1 MKLKKIGACI
11 ALMFI
16 LILPV
21 YAHAGLWDKFTTW
34 VVDTWDTVEE
44 RVEEI
49 IEDVV
54 TTVEDGVTSAIGF
67 FVDTGEW
74 IYDGLT
80 TVVEGS
86 LNFFYGV
93 ADGTVTALNYF
104 GLDLDISDWF
114 TTGGQNSEDGAR
126 LWSLTDYDTS
136 SYPAYLNAFRDRQVA
151 YIERVLD
158 SSKAEPNND
167 HYVLRAYYDLPLD
180 KEALARGL
188 TDLFTPGKHAYK
200 NPDMRLIEYIRLLA
214 ESDEYDDIILSEIIK
229 LPYWQDEDTE
239 GKRVY
244 TSENHVLMWLS
255 SSWLLSEMEGWDIG
269 GGPEKLRERLVRY
282 LEVKKQFGVYE
293 STSNVYSPF
302 SLTALLNL
310 YDYAQDTEIKTLAG
324 QVALIFL
331 NDIAMVTNDLGA
343 AIAVDS
349 RTYEGVHQDLN
360 FLNNKFARYTALITG
375 KGPQDFTGSTHMDIF
390 AMTTLDVS
398 SVAYNRLEKLNGE
411 INISYSSGHPI
422 TEVDTVW
429 AGLDLQDKLIFSQS
443 AGAYAHPELIDEML
457 EYYLNPLAGLNFF
470 LEDLIVESNL
480 ADDVVDMSGVLLTET
495 SAPFTTSSIISE
507 KTMDLYR
514 HGNVQL
520 SSYQDFHAGNAG
532 WQQLPWIAT
541 TGTIPVYTRSGAEYG
556 GWKAGGQEQMNT
568 HLPYIKQNENVA
580 MVLYKPA
587 MELRFMDGVNRAT
600 DFLPVDDFLTA
611 PVNLHWPTEQFD
623 EATSFQNWLF
633 AREGDGYVAVYRHC
647 LDTKTFIRN
656 EEVVEVYSCSA
667 DEQVWATVVGNTQ
680 THESFSNFIFTVSQA
695 KIKSKW
701 YWSWAE
707 TRHVWETTLEVDGKT
722 LSFGWEA
729 NVDDLTDRE
738 MWELASANNASTIE
752 MASVSGF
759 QVNNVT
765 DTETNT
771 GHGNCESSN
780 DVFLHQNVSFNGF
793 DPTILRMAE
802 ADNGECYLINVE
814 DQSQDMELIHE
825 GEKVDVVRFTNRRFV
840 GGEAD
845 KANGINHE
853 WTTIELD
860 FSYENPV
867 VFASVIGIA
876 GTDPITTEIRNITST
891 SFDVR
896 VAEFAWNDGI
906 HTSEVVHYVVMEA
919 GSYSIANGLQLHI
932 GAVALEDNLSG
943 SPDFETVGVDLQDY
957 LLISQVQGSDREET
971 LSTRVRNKKTGTFEM
986 SLMVQEANSDNEE
999 TIKAVVGYLAVGK
1012 PPVKSLKVALKGAHG
1027 KYLGAAGNGGNG
1039 KTANANASVIGSHET
1054 IVLTG
1059 NSLQQGC
1066 LIDGDEVWLQ
1076 STGGYYYSA
1085 QQSGALDVDRT
1096 ARYSWETFKLINHS
1110 DNTGC
1115 LRNGDVI
1122 SLYNPEHGNYI
1133 VAESDGQANANRK
1146 ALGSWEK
1153 FIVYDLNDN

>member
-1 MKLKKIGACI
+1 MNFKKIGVLI
-11 ALMFI
+11 TLMFV
-16 LILPV
+16 LILPA
-21 YAHAGLWDKFTTW
+21 YAHAGIWDKFTDW
-34 VVDTWDTVEE
+34 IVDTWDAVEE
-44 RVEEI
+44 RAEDIVEDI
-49 IEDVV
+49 V
-54 TTVEDGVTSAIGF
+54 TTVEDAITASIGF
-67 FVDTGEW
+67 LVDTGEW
-74 IYDGLT
+74 LYDGLT
-80 TVVEGS
+80 TTVEGT

-93 ADGTVTALNYF
+93 ADGAVTALNYF
-104 GLDLDISDWF
+104 GLDIDISDWF
-114 TTGGQNSEDGAR
+114 SSGAHNSEDGAQQWT
-126 LWSLTDYDTS
+126 LEDYDTAS
-136 SYPAYLNAFRDRQVA
+136 HSTYLDAFRDRQIA

-158 SSKAEPNND
+158 SAKVEPNND
-167 HYVLRAYYDLPLD
+167 HYVLRAYFDLPLD
-180 KEALARGL
+180 KEALAQGL

-200 NPDMRLIEYIRLLA
+200 NPDMRLIEYIRILA
-214 ESDEYDDIILSEIIK
+214 DSDEYDDIILNEIIK

-255 SSWLLSEMEGWDIG
+255 SSWLLWEMEGWNIG

-282 LEVKKQFGVYE
+282 LEVKKQYGIYE
-293 STSNVYSPF
+293 STSNIYSPF

-310 YDYAQDTEIKTLAG
+310 YDYSEDQEIKTLAG
-324 QVALIFL
+324 QVALILL
-331 NDIAMVTNDLGA
+331 NDIAMVTNDLGV

-375 KGPQDFTGSTHMDIF
+375 KGPQDFMGSTHMDIF

-422 TEVDTVW
+422 SEVDSVW

-480 ADDVVDMSGVLLTET
+480 ADDIVDMSGVLLTET

-520 SSYQDFHAGNAG
+520 SSYQDYHAGNAG
-532 WQQLPWIAT
+532 WQQQPWIAT

-580 MVLYKPA
+580 LVLYKPA

-600 DFLPVDDFLTA
+600 NFLPVDDFLTA
-611 PVNLHWPTEQFD
+611 PVNLHWPAEQFD
-623 EATSFQNWLF
+623 ETTSFQNWLF

-647 LDTKTFIRN
+647 LDTKTFVRD
-656 EEVVEVYSCSA
+656 EEIIELHSCNA
-667 DEQVWATVVGNTQ
+667 DEQVWAAVVGNNQ
-680 THESFSNFIFTVSQA
+680 THDSFSNFIFTVSQS

-707 TRHVWETTLEVDGKT
+707 TRHVWETTIEVDGKT
-722 LSFGWEA
+722 LSYSWEA

-738 MWELASANNASTIE
+738 MWELAGANNTSTIE
-752 MASVSGF
+752 TASVSGF
-759 QVNNVT
+759 QVSNVT
-765 DTETNT
+765 DTATNT

-780 DVFLHQNVSFNGF
+780 DVLLYQNVSFNDF

-802 ADNGECYLINVE
+802 ADSGECYLINVE
-814 DQSQDMELIHE
+814 DQSQDSELIHE
-825 GEKVDVVRFTNRRFV
+825 GEQVDVVHFSNRRFV

-845 KANGINHE
+845 KAYGISHE

-867 VFASVIGIA
+867 VFTSVIGIA
-876 GTDPITTEIRNITST
+876 GTGPVTTEIRNITST

-896 VAEFAWNDGI
+896 VAEFALNDDI
-906 HTSEVVHYVVMEA
+906 HPSEVLHYVVMEA
-919 GSYSIANGLQLHI
+919 GNYTIANGLKLYV
-932 GAVALEDNLSG
+932 GAVALEDNLNG
-943 SPDFETVGVDLQDY
+943 APDFETVGVDLQDY
-957 LLISQVQGSDREET
+957 LLISQVQGSDTNET
-971 LSTRVRNKKTGTFEM
+971 LDTRIRNKKTGTFEM
-986 SLMVQEANSDNEE
+986 SLMVQEANSNREE
-999 TIKAVVGYLAVGK
+999 NIQAIVGYMAVGK
-1012 PPVKSLKVALKGAHG
+1012 PAVKSLKVALKGAHG
-1027 KYLGAAGNGGNG
+1027 KYLSATGNGGNG
-1039 KTANANASVIGSHET
+1039 ETVNANASAIGSHET

-1059 NSLQQGC
+1059 NSMQQGC
-1066 LIDGDEVWLQ
+1066 LMNGDEVWLQ
-1076 STGGYYYSA
+1076 STSGYYYSA
-1085 QQSGALDVDRT
+1085 QPSGALDVDRT

-1110 DNTGC
+1110 DDTGC
-1115 LRNGDVI
+1115 LQHGDTI
-1122 SLYNPEHGNYI
+1122 SLYNTEHSNYI
-1133 VAESDGQANANRK
+1133 VAESDGRANANRK

-1153 FIVYDLNDN
+1153 FTVYNLSEN

>member
-1 MKLKKIGACI
+1 MKIKKVGACF
-11 ALMFI
+11 ALIFI
-16 LILPV
+16 LIMPA
-21 YAHAGLWDKFTTW
+21 YAHAGIWDSFTSW
-34 VVDTWDTVEE
+34 VADTWDTVEE
-44 RVEEI
+44 RVEEVV
-49 IEDVV
+49 EDIV
-54 TTVEDGVTSAIGF
+54 TTVEDGVTEAIGF

-80 TVVEGS
+80 TVIEGS

-114 TTGGQNSEDGAR
+114 STGGQNSEDHAQQWT
-126 LWSLTDYDTS
+126 LADYDTT
-136 SYPAYLNAFRDRQVA
+136 SYPTYLEDFRNRQMAYM
-151 YIERVLD
+151 ERYLD
-158 SSKAEPNND
+158 SAKAEPDND
-167 HYVLRAYYDLPLD
+167 HPVLRAYFDLPLD
-180 KEALARGL
+180 KEALSQSL

-200 NPDMRLIEYIRLLA
+200 NPDMRLIEYIRILA
-214 ESDEYDDIILSEIIK
+214 ESNEYDEIILNEIIK
-229 LPYWQDEDTE
+229 LPYWQNEDAE

-255 SSWLLSEMEGWDIG
+255 SGWLLSEMEGWNIG

-282 LEVKKQFGVYE
+282 LKVKKQYGIYE

-310 YDYAQDTEIKTLAG
+310 YDYAQDQEIKTLAG
-324 QVALIFL
+324 QVALILL

-360 FLNNKFARYTALITG
+360 FLNNKFTRYTALITG
-375 KGPQDFTGSTHMDIF
+375 KGPQDFTGGNHMDIF

-398 SVAYNRLEKLNGE
+398 SVAYNRLEKLSGE

-422 TEVDTVW
+422 SEVDSVW

-443 AGAYAHPELIDEML
+443 AGAYAHPELLDEML

-568 HLPYIKQNENVA
+568 HLPYVRQNENVA
-580 MVLYKPA
+580 LVLYKPA
-587 MELRFMDGVNRAT
+587 MELRFMDGLNRAT
-600 DFLPVDDFLTA
+600 SFLPVDDFLTA

-633 AREGDGYVAVYRHC
+633 AREGDGYIAVYRHC
-647 LDTKTFIRN
+647 LDTKTFMRN
-656 EEVVEVYSCSA
+656 EEAIEIYSCND

-680 THESFSNFIFTVSQA
+680 THDSFSNFIFTVSQS

-707 TRHVWETTLEVDGKT
+707 NRHVWETTLEVDGKT
-722 LSFGWEA
+722 LSYSWEA

-738 MWELASANNASTIE
+738 MWELAGANNTSTIE
-752 MASVSGF
+752 TASVNGYQVSG
-759 QVNNVT
+759 VT
-765 DTETNT
+765 DAATNT
-771 GHGNCESSN
+771 GHTNCESSS
-780 DVFLHQNVSFNGF
+780 DVLLHQNVSFNGA
-793 DPTILRMAE
+793 DPTILRMVE
-802 ADNGECYLINVE
+802 ADNGECFLINVE
-814 DQSQDMELIHE
+814 DQSQDSELNHD
-825 GEKVDVVRFTNRRFV
+825 GEQVDVIRFKNHRFV

-845 KANGINHE
+845 NAYGVNHE

-860 FSYENPV
+860 FSYYNPV

-876 GTDPITTEIRNITST
+876 GTDPVTTEIRNITST

-896 VAEFAWNDGI
+896 VAEFAWNDGN
-906 HTSEVVHYVVMEA
+906 HTSETLHYVVMEA
-919 GSYSIANGLQLHI
+919 GTYTIANGLKLHV
-932 GAVALEDNLSG
+932 GAVALEDDLNG

-957 LLISQVQGSDREET
+957 LLISQVQGKDKNET
-971 LSTRVRNKKTGTFEM
+971 LDTRIRNKKTGTFEI
-986 SLMVQEANSDNEE
+986 SLMVQEANRNKGDN
-999 TIKAVVGYLAVGK
+999 IQAIVGYMAVGK
-1012 PPVKSLKVALKGAHG
+1012 PAVKSLKVALKGAHG
-1027 KYLGAAGNGGNG
+1027 KYLGAEGNGGDG
-1039 KTANANASVIGSHET
+1039 ETANAKASAIGSHET
-1054 IVLTG
+1054 IILTG
-1059 NSLQQGC
+1059 NSIVQGC
-1066 LIDGDEVWLQ
+1066 LISGDEVWLQ
-1076 STGGYYYSA
+1076 STEGYYYSA

-1096 ARYSWETFKLINHS
+1096 ARYSWETFKLINH
-1110 DNTGC
+1110 TGDTDC
-1115 LRNGDVI
+1115 LQHGDEI
-1122 SLYNPEHGNYI
+1122 SLFNTQHGNYI
-1133 VAESDGQANANRK
+1133 VAEQDGRANANRK
-1146 ALGSWEK
+1146 AVGSWEK
-1153 FIVYDLNDN
+1153 FIVNDLSDN